1 MLSALYFK
9 HPYDYFRRMKT
20 KAQLLAELTE
30 LQHKYDALLYYLPD
44 ALLEI
49 DIVNPRLLYMNQMA
63 YALFGY
69 TCEDFSKGI
78 AIEEL
83 FCEGEFERAVEIVQS
98 YVSESI
104 RARKPY
110 KRTRHQ
116 ILYEFTM
123 RKKDGACFL
132 AETQSSFILD
142 KNDIPFAMRTI
153 IRDATQR
160 QRAEHALRISEER
173 FALAISAGK
182 VGIWEL
188 DLVTNEIYLSPSL
201 KAILGFE
208 DHEIKNHLDDWMQR
222 VHPDDRELVM
232 AKTQD
237 HIEGKTPI
245 YEVEH
250 RMIHKDGSVRWI
262 LARGTATRDAA
273 GKAMRLTGSDTD
285 ITDSKLA
292 EEQRLRAQKLEDRAA
307 EIEFI
312 NQQLQ
317 SEIAVRKHVEQALRE
332 SEERYRELY
341 ENTPSMYF
349 TVDAAGRVITVN
361 QFGAEQL
368 GYRPQDLLGRSVL
381 DVFHEE
387 DKPAVKVQLERCLH
401 NPNLVFHWQF
411 RKVRRDGAIMWVK
424 EIARGIKKDDGVF
437 VLIVCEDIT
446 DAKRIEEER
455 KKLEAQLLQTQKL
468 ESLGVLA
475 GGIAHDFNN
484 LLTGV
489 LGNAGMMLMEL
500 PLDSP
505 LRDSV
510 KLIELAALDA
520 AQLTTQLL
528 AYAGRGSYSLEVL
541 DLSSVIQEMSQ
552 LLKTV
557 VSKNARL
564 SYRLAQPLPAV
575 EGDAAQIRQILI
587 NLVANASDAIGDK
600 AGEIVVATGAA
611 EVNRK
616 HLNIYGDLPEG
627 EYVFLEVSDTGCGM
641 DAETQSKIF
650 DPFFSTKF
658 TGRGLG
664 LAAVMGIILSHRGA
678 IRVNSAAG
686 KGATMQVLFPA
697 SHKPLTAKKRQPK
710 NEVIHLGNGAA
721 LVIDDEEPA
730 RNGKEGL
737 QLFENNHNQ
746 IRIVLLDL
754 TMPILNGKRTL
765 QQIRRLR
772 PNMPVVLS
780 SGYGLNEA
788 AAKLSS
794 AAFTDFIQKPYQPL
808 ALIEKIDKML
818 GPDRG
823 RSQLE

>member
-1 MLSALYFK
+1 MNN
-9 HPYDYFRRMKT
+9 KT
-20 KAQLLAELTE
+20 KAQLTAELNE
-30 LQHKYDALLYYLPD
+30 LKEKYDDLLYYLPD

-49 DIVNPRLLYMNQMA
+49 DIINPRLLYMNQMA

-69 TCEDFSKGI
+69 SCDDFSKGI
-78 AIEEL
+78 AIEAL
-83 FCEGEFERAVEIVQS
+83 FGENEFERAVQIVQS

-104 RARKPY
+104 REQKPY
-110 KRTRHQ
+110 KRTSHQ

-123 RKKDGACFL
+123 CKKDGACFL
-132 AETQSSFILD
+132 AETQSSFVLD
-142 KNDIPFAMRTI
+142 KNGIPFAVRTI

-160 QRAEHALRISEER
+160 KHAEEALRISEER

-188 DLVTNEIYLSPSL
+188 DLITNEIYLSPSL

-208 DHEIKNHLDDWMQR
+208 DHEIQNHMDDWLQR

-232 AKTQD
+232 AKAQA
-237 HIEGKTPI
+237 HIEGKTPF

-250 RMIHKDGSVRWI
+250 RMIHKDGSVRWL
-262 LARGTATRDAA
+262 LARGTATRNSA
-273 GKAMRLTGSDTD
+273 GNAIRMTGSDTD

-292 EEQRLRAQKLEDRAA
+292 EEQRLRAQKLENRAA

-317 SEIAVRKHVEQALRE
+317 SEIAERKRVERALRE

-368 GYRPQDLLGRSVL
+368 GYRPQDLIGRSVL
-381 DVFHEE
+381 DVFYEE
-387 DKPAVKVQLERCLH
+387 DKPAVKVQLERCVH
-401 NPNLVFHWQF
+401 NPNLVFQWQF
-411 RKVRRDGAIMWVK
+411 RKVRRDGAILWVK

-446 DAKRIEEER
+446 DVKRIEEER
-455 KKLEAQLLQTQKL
+455 KKLEAQLLHTQKL

-500 PLDSP
+500 PSDSP
-505 LRDSV
+505 LRESV

-541 DLSSVIQEMSQ
+541 NLSSLIQEMSQ

-557 VSKNARL
+557 VSKNVHL

-587 NLVANASDAIGDK
+587 NLVTNASDAVGDK

-611 EVNRK
+611 DVSRQY
-616 HLNIYGDLPEG
+616 LSDAYIYGDLPEG
-627 EYVFLEVSDTGCGM
+627 KYVFLEVSDTGCGM

-658 TGRGLG
+658 AGRGLG
-664 LAAVMGIILSHRGA
+664 LAAVMGIILSHHGA
-678 IRVNSAAG
+678 IKVNSAPG
-686 KGATMQVLFPA
+686 KGTTMRVLFPV
-697 SHKPLTAKKRQPK
+697 SHKPLTTNKSKPK
-710 NEVIHLGNGAA
+710 NDITHLGNGAA

-730 RNGKEGL
+730 RIVAQKLLRKFGFTVFTARNGKEGL
-737 QLFENNHNQ
+737 QIFENNHNQ

-780 SGYGLNEA
+780 SGYGFNEA

-794 AAFTDFIQKPYQPL
+794 AAFTDFIQKPYQPM
-808 ALIEKIDKML
+808 ALIEKINKIL
-818 GPDRG
+818 
-823 RSQLE
+823 SS